1 MILLQDLRSCE
12 DPVAGL
18 MPDTVSVLY
27 FLEEKETKDKQ
38 LKSLRGIVR
47 FGAQATQSM
56 SRGEAEEDGNWIE
69 WWNDLK
75 NIEVRCF
82 TLTVF
87 QGKPWKFG
95 AHENAV

>member
-1 MILLQDLRSCE
+1 
-12 DPVAGL
+12 VAGL

-56 SRGEAEEDGNWIE
+56 SRGEAEEDGN
-69 WWNDLK
+69 
-75 NIEVRCF
+75 
-82 TLTVF
+82 
-87 QGKPWKFG
+87 
-95 AHENAV
+95 

>member
-1 MILLQDLRSCE
+1 MPGYESQHVIQRFLSLRSLFLPDPMILLQDLRSCE

-56 SRGEAEEDGNWIE
+56 SRGEAEEDGN
-69 WWNDLK
+69 
-75 NIEVRCF
+75 
-82 TLTVF
+82 
-87 QGKPWKFG
+87 
-95 AHENAV
+95 